1 MPEGPEGAVRT
12 WIETFQ
18 GQVRLD
24 LRPQWRLAS
33 PGGAGDLAL
42 HDPWGAVHR
51 PDWHARGLADL
62 ASRGAVV
69 AAPARTGC
77 ARWPGSSVS
86 RGIAWR
92 DWCCGG
98 GLMRWSCG

>member
-42 HDPWGAVHR
+42 LYPCGAAHR
-51 PDWHARGLADL
+51 PDWHARGLLIWPRGGRWL
-62 ASRGAVV
+62 A
-69 AAPARTGC
+69 
-77 ARWPGSSVS
+77 
-86 RGIAWR
+86 
-92 DWCCGG
+92 
-98 GLMRWSCG
+98 LQL